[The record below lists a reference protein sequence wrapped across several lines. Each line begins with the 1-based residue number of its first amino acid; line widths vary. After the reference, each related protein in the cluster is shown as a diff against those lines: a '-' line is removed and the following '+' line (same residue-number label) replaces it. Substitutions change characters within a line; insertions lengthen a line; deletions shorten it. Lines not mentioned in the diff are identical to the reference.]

1 MKFKPARGPQSTLSY
16 RLMGLLSRLQLRYL
30 HRTSQHRK
38 FITAAYLF
46 LGGVTALTTITMM
59 AYLTDLVLL
68 FPPLGPSAFILFYT
82 PLSESASP
90 RNLILS
96 HTVAVLS
103 GLGALVVAEMFFP
116 GFGEMASMSMNWPSV
131 MAIAIAMGV
140 ASMAMV
146 AIQCVHPPAAA
157 TALIAAMGYLDN
169 IVQVGGVL
177 VAVSFLA
184 LEAIVFNRIFG
195 GLPYPLWRFDANVDK
210 IYRPLAGQAVSE
222 GSRWQKIAEKTFQR
236 R

>member
-1 MKFKPARGPQSTLSY
+1 MKFTPPHGPQGTLSY
-16 RLMGLLSRLQLRYL
+16 RLMAFVSKLQLRYL
-30 HRTSQHRK
+30 HRAGHHRK
-38 FITAAYLF
+38 LITTAYLF

-82 PLSESASP
+82 PLSESACP
-90 RNLILS
+90 RNIILS

-103 GLGALVVAEMFFP
+103 GLGAMVIVEMLFP
-116 GFGEMASMSMNWPSV
+116 GFREMATMTMNWPGV
-131 MAIAIAMGV
+131 IAIAIAMGAV
-140 ASMAMV
+140 SIAMV

-169 IVQVGGVL
+169 VVQVGGVL
-177 VAVSFLA
+177 VAVLLLA
-184 LEAIVFNRIFG
+184 LEAIVFNRVFG
-195 GLPYPLWRFDANVDK
+195 GLPYPLWRFDANMDK
-210 IYRPLAGQAVSE
+210 IYRPLAGHRASE